1 MPSVRAYCWHSACWS
16 ASSAPEGSADQ
27 EDDVPTYAYA
37 CTACGHR
44 FEVQQSFS
52 DASLTECPE
61 CQGKL
66 RKLFNTVGIV
76 FKGSGFYRTDSRT
89 PANAASNG
97 SSNESSNGSSNE
109 SSNGSSSE
117 STSKPAETSSSSSS
131 SSDSSKPSSP
141 KPNSSGSKPS
151 APSAPAA

>member
-1 MPSVRAYCWHSACWS
+1 VPVGLHD
-16 ASSAPEGSADQ
+16 PADQ

-52 DASLTECPE
+52 DASLTDCPE

-89 PANAASNG
+89 PAAP
-97 SSNESSNGSSNE
+97 
-109 SSNGSSSE
+109 GSSSAE
-117 STSKPAETSSSSSS
+117 GAPKPAETSSSQSSS
-131 SSDSSKPSSP
+131 QSSSPSSSP
-141 KPNSSGSKPS
+141 SSSGGSGESKS
-151 APSAPAA
+151 SVPAA

>member
-1 MPSVRAYCWHSACWS
+1 MPTGRAYCWHSACWS

-52 DASLTECPE
+52 DASLTQCPE
-61 CQGKL
+61 CEGKL

-89 PANAASNG
+89 PAAS
-97 SSNESSNGSSNE
+97 
-109 SSNGSSSE
+109 GSSSKDGV
-117 STSKPAETSSSSSS
+117 SKDGVSKDGVSKDGASKDGTSKDGA
-131 SSDSSKPSSP
+131 SKPVE
-141 KPNSSGSKPS
+141 
-151 APSAPAA
+151 